1 MKITLNLSPCECET
15 LFQLSI
21 NHPWRDARLRAS
33 GLLMLSKGEH
43 PTVISEQC
51 GVSHQSIYNWRHAWE
66 QEGIVGLIGGH
77 AGGRPRK
84 LNEAW
89 LNTIGELARTEALTL
104 RGLVQRAEE
113 IHGESFPLSLDRLG
127 RILKAQGFSFK
138 RTRMSLKKTAT
149 RSDLPP
155 VLTNLLV

>member
-1 MKITLNLSPCECET
+1 MKIALTLSTCECET

-21 NHPWRDARLRAS
+21 NHPWRDARVRAL

-43 PTVISEQC
+43 PMAIGQQC

-66 QEGIVGLIGGH
+66 QDGLVGLIGGH

-89 LNTIGELARTEALTL
+89 LTTVCELAQTQALTL
-104 RGLVQRAEE
+104 RGIVQQAEV
-113 IHGESFPLSLDRLG
+113 IHGATFPISLDRLG
-127 RILKAQGFSFK
+127 KILKQNGFSFK
-138 RTRMSLKKTAT
+138 RTRMSLKKTAM
-149 RSDLPP
+149 RNDLPHAP
-155 VLTNLLV
+155 TNLPV